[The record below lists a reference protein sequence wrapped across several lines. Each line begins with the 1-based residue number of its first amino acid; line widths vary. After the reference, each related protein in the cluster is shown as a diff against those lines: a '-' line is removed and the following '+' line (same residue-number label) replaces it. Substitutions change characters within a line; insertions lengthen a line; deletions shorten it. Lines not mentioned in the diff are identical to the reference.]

1 MKVPFFYNNDDYDEV
16 LFYHA
21 GDFFSRDNIEIG
33 MMTFHPAG
41 FTHGPHLKGLNNML
55 EQKKAETDEY
65 AVMIDTRDP
74 LTVADLP
81 DNVEVDDYLY
91 SWTQHET
98 ATK

>member
-1 MKVPFFYNNDDYDEV
+1 
-16 LFYHA
+16 
-21 GDFFSRDNIEIG
+21 
-33 MMTFHPAG
+33 
-41 FTHGPHLKGLNNML
+41 ML

-74 LTVADLP
+74 LTVGDLP

-91 SWTQHET
+91 SWAQHES

>member
-1 MKVPFFYNNDDYDEV
+1 MN
-16 LFYHA
+16 
-21 GDFFSRDNIEIG
+21 
-33 MMTFHPAG
+33 
-41 FTHGPHLKGLNNML
+41 
-55 EQKKAETDEY
+55 EY

>member
-1 MKVPFFYNNDDYDEV
+1 
-16 LFYHA
+16 
-21 GDFFSRDNIEIG
+21 
-33 MMTFHPAG
+33 MTFHPAG
-41 FTHGPHLKGLNNML
+41 FTHGPHPKALNNML

-81 DNVEVDDYLY
+81 DNVVDDYLY

-98 ATK
+98 VTK